1 MSTAIIILFQLLPL
15 FVKSSNSFGNVKE
28 LEADLQRRREYFA
41 MSNNNNNNSAR
52 AFNSEDFKDQQC
64 QMRDSAA
71 ACWLAWWPTFER
83 GAQKVSDKLIELAE
97 IKSADKV
104 LDIATG
110 IGEPAVT
117 AARKVMPNGKAIVI
131 DISPQMLEIAKTRAK
146 SLGLDAIMEF
156 RESDGEKLD
165 LLEPRARFNAIL
177 SRWGLM
183 LLPNLDSALGRI
195 RQILVTTAVTLLLH
209 GLLLPRFHCLIW
221 LSQQ

>member
-1 MSTAIIILFQLLPL
+1 
-15 FVKSSNSFGNVKE
+15 
-28 LEADLQRRREYFA
+28 
-41 MSNNNNNNSAR
+41 
-52 AFNSEDFKDQQC
+52 
-64 QMRDSAA
+64 
-71 ACWLAWWPTFER
+71 
-83 GAQKVSDKLIELAE
+83 
-97 IKSADKV
+97 

-110 IGEPAVT
+110 IGEPAVI

-146 SLGLDAIMEF
+146 SLSLDAIMEF

-195 RQILVTTAVTLLLH
+195 RQILVTTAVTLLLY